1 MLESLRHPCLQRLL
15 KYKVMLILS
24 RKILLSFIAILI
36 LQLQMPSQME
46 AAITSVNGQAP
57 QGQASLNKV
66 GSLLLADGV
75 AILTE
80 TTLTINSL
88 QNGQTQTVLQGNVFK
103 TSMSSSGNVNGFV
116 QFNGGTMLSRLQ
128 ANTHERVSKTDGTKQ
143 NIQIVNVSPQVI
155 EAKDTQIPVS
165 QVNHIHSPHV
175 YTFEISAGEAP
186 KCILRPTCNCLLRK
200 RFVMALILVGVA
212 CAITLPIVIPLAAN
226 GGNNNQWWR
235 NNGASP
241 GLPSGGGFIGPGG
254 AVSPAA
260 AGGAPGG
267 GGGGGGG
274 GPGA

>member
-1 MLESLRHPCLQRLL
+1 MFKRLS
-15 KYKVMLILS
+15 KSKMMLIS
-24 RKILLSFIAILI
+24 TRRIFLSFLAVLI
-36 LQLQMPSQME
+36 LQLQLPPQME
-46 AAITSVNGQAP
+46 AAITAADGKAP

-103 TSMSSSGNVNGFV
+103 TNMSSSGNVTGFV

-128 ANTHERVSKTDGTKQ
+128 PNTHERVSKTDGTKQ
-143 NIQIVNVSPQVI
+143 SIQIVSVSPQVI
-155 EAKDTQIPVS
+155 DAKDSQIPVP
-165 QVNHIHSPHV
+165 QVNHVHSPHV
-175 YTFEISAGEAP
+175 YTFEISADENP

-200 RFVMALILVGVA
+200 RLVLALVLIGVA
-212 CAITLPIVIPLAAN
+212 CAITLPIVIPLAA
-226 GGNNNQWWR
+226 GGQNNNQWWR
-235 NNGASP
+235 NNGSSSGFP
-241 GLPSGGGFIGPGG
+241 GGGGGGGYIAPG

-260 AGGAPGG
+260 AGGAPPGG
-267 GGGGGGG
+267 GGVPG